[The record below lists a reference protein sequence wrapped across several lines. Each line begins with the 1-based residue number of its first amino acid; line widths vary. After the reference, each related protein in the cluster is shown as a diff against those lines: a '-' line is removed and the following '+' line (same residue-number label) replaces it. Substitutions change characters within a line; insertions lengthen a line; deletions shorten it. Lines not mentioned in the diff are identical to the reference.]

1 LRGSE
6 GERHKQNMEI
16 KKMSKRSETKGFI
29 EVSQILDDILNHLG
43 IIIVAEAGHGKS
55 YTAFTLVKEAMKRK
69 DVTVIVFSPSTV
81 WRRKFGAINCVKV
94 GTSGFNPI
102 QPIEKTEVQKTP
114 FLRDTVWINLD
125 KKWSFHMSTWLKA
138 LLDSQQHLLFEIKY
152 KNGRR
157 IKHFESQVLQ
167 YLYAKQERYLDVAP
181 YYNHHYIIVF
191 EELQNAFGTYSMNTD
206 NSLELF
212 TVFTQSRSDALIHY
226 IGIGQRLNDI
236 STKIC
241 ERLRPLVGLTVGEN
255 SLRKIRAMLPKH
267 LKQKVQQLPQRT
279 WIYLNGK
286 TNPIIEMP
294 IYHKEGKPFFLKP
307 KPILEAPQPKPK
319 PKQPILDRILGRIF
333 NWKTTPQ
340 PKPQPKPRE
349 TTEIEEAKE
358 DTYEDDE
365 EATYA
370 DDSALLEDEDTLW

>member
-1 LRGSE
+1 
-6 GERHKQNMEI
+6 
-16 KKMSKRSETKGFI
+16 
-29 EVSQILDDILNHLG
+29 
-43 IIIVAEAGHGKS
+43 
-55 YTAFTLVKEAMKRK
+55 MKRK

-94 GTSGFNPI
+94 GTSRFNPI

-114 FLRDTVWINLD
+114 FLRDTVFINLD

-167 YLYAKQERYLDVAP
+167 YLYAKQEQYLDVAP

-226 IGIGQRLNDI
+226 IGIGQRLKDI

-255 SLRKIRAMLPKH
+255 SLRKIRSMLPKH
-267 LKQKVQQLPQRT
+267 LKEKVQQLPQRT
-279 WIYLNGK
+279 WIYLDGK
-286 TNPIIEMP
+286 SNPIVEIP
-294 IYHKEGKPFFLKP
+294 IYKKEGKPFMLKP
-307 KPILEAPQPKPK
+307 KPTECASQNPKRK
-319 PKQPILDRILGRIF
+319 KQHRTLRKIGNVLKAIIDFPYS
-333 NWKTTPQ
+333 
-340 PKPQPKPRE
+340 QPKPRRK
-349 TTEIEEAKE
+349 TTETQNGYTCPNCGLPCSEREYEMVFCE
-358 DTYEDDE
+358 DCDQIDFDD
-365 EATYA
+365 
-370 DDSALLEDEDTLW
+370 DFP